1 MTPQD
6 PDSKS
11 PLPVEIT
18 RRLLELLSTDDAFR
32 ERFSANPTEALS
44 SLGATPSEAAAG
56 CDAVPTLASKA
67 DFAAAHEALLA
78 HLTKVAA
85 FLNPHCFINAAE

>member
-11 PLPVEIT
+11 PLPVDIA
-18 RRLLELLSTDDAFR
+18 RRLLDQLSTDDAFR
-32 ERFSANPTEALS
+32 ERFSANPTEALA

-56 CDAVPTLASKA
+56 CDVVPTLASKEA
-67 DFAAAHEALLA
+67 FAAARDALLA
-78 HLTKVAA
+78 HLTEVAA
-85 FLNPHCFINAAE
+85 FVNPHCFINAAE